1 MTSEGTTEAI
11 RRPHRTIGLIA
22 GPLACLALVLAP
34 APAGLAPV
42 AWTTAAVGLWMAIW
56 WMTEAV
62 PLAATA
68 LLPVLLFPLLG
79 VLTLDRIAASYA
91 DPLIFLFL
99 GGFILAIALQRWGL
113 DRRIALVALGMAR
126 DRPRL
131 IVAAVM
137 VVTAFISMWISNT
150 ATAMAMLP
158 IGQSILVTMRRC
170 TPASSAR
177 ELERFATALM
187 LGIAYAASI
196 GGMGTLIGT
205 PPNAMLAGYLREA
218 HGIEIGFAQWLL
230 VGLPTVAILLPVAWL
245 LLVQVTCRFDAA
257 ALCGHGEA
265 LAAER
270 AALPPMS
277 RGEAMAAAVFALA
290 ALGWLTRPLV
300 QDLTGL
306 VYSDATI
313 AVAAA
318 LLLFVLPGDRA
329 SGRRLLTWRD
339 TVDLPWGVLILFGG
353 GLALAQAIDGTGLA
367 SAIGAVAGG
376 LAGLPLILL
385 LPAIGIVVVGLSE
398 LASNTAMA
406 AVFLPVAGAAAL
418 GMGLEPGEL
427 AVAVALMASL
437 GFMLPVGTP
446 PNAIV
451 FGSGAVT
458 TAQMLR
464 AGLPLDLIGI
474 AVVTAVALVL
484 GPLLF
489 VG

>member
-1 MTSEGTTEAI
+1 MTPERTREAVTH
-11 RRPHRTIGLIA
+11 PHRVIGLIA
-22 GPLACLALVLAP
+22 GPLACLALLLAP
-34 APAGLAPV
+34 APAGLPPA

-79 VLTLDRIAASYA
+79 VLTVENTAAPYA

-99 GGFILAIALQRWGL
+99 GGFMLAIALQRRGL
-113 DRRIALVALGMAR
+113 DRRIALVALGIAG
-126 DRPRL
+126 DRPRF
-131 IVAAVM
+131 IIAAVM
-137 VVTAFISMWISNT
+137 IVTAFISMWISNT
-150 ATAMAMLP
+150 ATAMTMLP

-170 TPASSAR
+170 TPASSQR

-230 VGLPTVAILLPVAWL
+230 VGLPAVAILLPIAWF
-245 LLVQVTCRFDAA
+245 LLVQVTCRFNAA

-265 LAAER
+265 LAVER

-277 RGEAMAAAVFALA
+277 RGEAITAAICALT

-300 QDLTGL
+300 QDLTGI
-306 VYSDATI
+306 VYSDAAI

-318 LLLFVLPGDRA
+318 LLLFALPSDREQ
-329 SGRRLLTWRD
+329 GRRLLTWHD
-339 TVDLPWGVLILFGG
+339 MGELPWGVLILFGG
-353 GLALAQAIDGTGLA
+353 GLALAQAIDSSGLA
-367 SAIGAVAGG
+367 AAIGTVSGG
-376 LAGLPLILL
+376 FVGLPLIVL
-385 LPAIGIVVVGLSE
+385 LPAIGIVIVGLSE

-406 AVFLPVAGAAAL
+406 AVFLPIAGAVAL
-418 GMGLEPGEL
+418 GMGLDPGQL

-458 TAQMLR
+458 MAQMLR

-474 AVVTAVALVL
+474 AVVTAIALAL
-484 GPLLF
+484 GPVLF
-489 VG
+489 IG

>member
-1 MTSEGTTEAI
+1 MTSEGTREAV
-11 RRPHRTIGLIA
+11 RHPHRVIGLIVGPVA
-22 GPLACLALVLAP
+22 GLALLLAP
-34 APAGLAPV
+34 APAGLPPA
-42 AWTTAAVGLWMAIW
+42 AWATAAVGLWMAVW

-68 LLPVLLFPLLG
+68 LLPVLLFPLFG
-79 VLTLDRIAASYA
+79 VLTLDYVAASYA

-99 GGFILAIALQRWGL
+99 GGFMLAIALQRWGL
-113 DRRIALVALGMAR
+113 DRRIALAALGFAG
-126 DRPRL
+126 DRPR
-131 IVAAVM
+131 ITIAAVM
-137 VVTAFISMWISNT
+137 LVTAFISMWISNT

-158 IGQSILVTMRRC
+158 IGQSILATMGRC
-170 TPASSAR
+170 TPTSSTR

-230 VGLPTVAILLPVAWL
+230 VGLPTVAILLPIAWL

-270 AALPPMS
+270 AALPSMS
-277 RGEAMAAAVFALA
+277 RGEATVAAIFALA

-318 LLLFVLPGDRA
+318 LLLFVLPGDWKQ
-329 SGRRLLTWRD
+329 GRRLLTWRD

-353 GLALAQAIDGTGLA
+353 GLALAQAIDGSGLA
-367 SAIGAVAGG
+367 SAIGAVASGF
-376 LAGLPLILL
+376 ASLPLTLL
-385 LPAIGIVVVGLSE
+385 LPAIGILIVGLSE

-418 GMGLEPGEL
+418 GMGLDPAQF

-458 TAQMLR
+458 MAQMLR

-474 AVVTAVALVL
+474 AVVTAIALTL
-484 GPLLF
+484 GPILF